1 MLLALMVLNLALI
14 VYAKA
19 PAILF
24 LVLFS
29 SYFKLNQILI
39 GVPSGHKNSADR
51 KSALKFQFIFIL

>member
-1 MLLALMVLNLALI
+1 MVLNLALI

-24 LVLFS
+24 LVLYS